1 MNLSPF
7 VHEYSLDVTL
17 YVVGVSLLYFLL
29 RQLIIDVFNV
39 WTSRKIEEAKG
50 SVSEKV
56 YVSKIRFDTEFQIY
70 RKLSSVF
77 YDVLESISFL
87 IPDGLNDARFSDSQ
101 QVKAE
106 MQMRYFDAVKA
117 VMNAKRVLGRNMAFI
132 QDDIYKAYR
141 KTLAAGETQLFVFRQ
156 KFRQLDGKKEANNYN
171 EWPTFG
177 NEDYRR
183 TLKMSNELEEIN
195 ANIRNY
201 LSTLDI
207 LK

>member
-1 MNLSPF
+1 MGLLSSLEFLVNVASFSAGGCLLLPF
-7 VHEYSLDVTL
+7 LQKCF
-17 YVVGVSLLYFLL
+17 VSALT
-29 RQLIIDVFNV
+29 V
-39 WTSRKIEEAKG
+39 WSSSKIEEVKG
-50 SVSEKV
+50 SVSQKV

-70 RKLSSVF
+70 RKLSSAF

-87 IPDGLNDARFSDSQ
+87 IPTGLNDARFSDSQ
-101 QVKAE
+101 QVRTE

-141 KTLAAGETQLFVFRQ
+141 KILAEGETQLFVFRQ
-156 KFRQLDGKKEANNYN
+156 KFRQLNGKKEANNYN

-177 NEDYRR
+177 PEDYRR
-183 TLKMSNELEEIN
+183 TLGMLNELEEIN